1 MIYDYKGKYFWPK
14 RYRPSINN
22 HPCCNCK
29 KTIILPEIIGAI
41 SDFRK
46 LDIDNEK
53 VSHIQEILDTTFD
66 YLYGKKPPCL
76 NTKRYGKKDL
86 EIVLNYLNELMIF
99 LKQQR
104 ISCKIKDIEKIF
116 K

>member
-1 MIYDYKGKYFWPK
+1 MIDDYNGKYFWPK
-14 RYRPSINN
+14 KYRQSINN

-46 LDIDNEK
+46 IDSEK
-53 VSHIQEILDTTFD
+53 VSHIQEILDATFD
-66 YLYGKKPPCL
+66 YLYGKRPPCL
-76 NTKRYGKKDL
+76 KTKRYGKKDL